1 MSALKKI
8 NILSTDDQE
17 NDASLDFIFK
27 KKNESDECKT
37 WLFGGLWCGECSA
50 SWRVKFFIRPLMEQL
65 KKKDLTYQQWK
76 TLFFTKCIRH
86 TDIFLE
92 LFNKYF
98 EEWL

>member
-1 MSALKKI
+1 MSVFKKI

-17 NDASLDFIFK
+17 NDAFLDFVF
-27 KKNESDECKT
+27 KKNESDDCKT
-37 WLFGGLWCGECSA
+37 RLFGGLWCGECSA
-50 SWRVKFFIRPLMEQL
+50 GCRVKFFIRPLMEQL
-65 KKKDLTYQQWK
+65 KEKDSTYQQRK
-76 TLFFTKCIRH
+76 TLFFTTCIRH